1 MKRIYLI
8 LSLFLYLT
16 ASNAQTLTVTSDKN
30 PAIVGEQIMLKFT
43 VNAKAKE
50 FKAPKFTGLRLLS
63 GPNSSSSSSYS
74 FVNGKSKSE
83 ITTTYSFYLSAIKE
97 GTFII
102 PPASV
107 IANNKTITSE
117 AVSIKVVKG
126 NTQQQKNKKATS
138 DNLFITVNTSRK
150 NMFVG
155 EQTIVTYKLHTRLD
169 LENTELSSLPNL
181 NGFWKKDLE
190 TSSRFKREVINGIP
204 YNTAVI
210 KKTVLTAQKSGKLV
224 IDPIEVTCSIR
235 ITNQRNRR
243 DPFANFFNSYNIKEE
258 IISSKP
264 LTINIKDLPE
274 SKNKGFL
281 GAVGNMNLSSKVDK
295 KELKAN
301 DAITY
306 TVKITGTGNIE
317 LIEPLKIDFPE
328 DFEVYD
334 PKTSDKI
341 FEGGNKRSVKIFEYL
356 LIPRYQGEYNIP
368 AYNFVSF
375 NPKTKKYI
383 TKKTSAHKI
392 SVLKSDNNEENY
404 ISYNQQKVTTNNND
418 INYIKTST
426 SLYQTHEKNKNIKLF
441 YFLFSLPLLLILLI
455 KIVFLLNKGNSISIL
470 ERKHKLANK
479 IASKRLKKANDF
491 MKKENFEGFF
501 EEIEKSLWG
510 YFSDKF
516 KVDIINLSKENIE
529 KYFNKNNVA
538 NDIKVRFIELIN
550 DCEFARYAPS
560 SNKNQ
565 QMAELL
571 SEAKKIIINVESELK

>member
-1 MKRIYLI
+1 MKKIYLI

-16 ASNAQTLTVTSDKN
+16 TSNAQTLTVTSDKN

-50 FKAPKFTGLRLLS
+50 FKAPKFTGLRVLS

-107 IANNKTITSE
+107 IVNNKTITSE

-126 NTQQQKNKKATS
+126 NTQQQNNKKAKS

-150 NMFVG
+150 NMFIG

-169 LENTELSSLPNL
+169 LENTELSALPNL

-235 ITNQRNRR
+235 ITNKKNRR
-243 DPFANFFNSYNIKEE
+243 DPFANFFSSYNIKEE

-274 SKNKGFL
+274 SKSKGFL
-281 GAVGNMNLSSKVDK
+281 GAVGNMNISSKVDK

-356 LIPRYQGEYNIP
+356 LIPRYQGEYNIA

-383 TKKTSAHKI
+383 TKKTSSHKI

-426 SLYQTHEKNKNIKLF
+426 SLYQIHEKNKDLRLF

-516 KVDIINLSKENIE
+516 KVDIINLSKESIE
-529 KYFNKNNVA
+529 KYFNKHNIDNN
-538 NDIKVRFIELIN
+538 IKVRFIELIN

-565 QMAELL
+565 QMAKLL

>member
-1 MKRIYLI
+1 MKKLYLI
-8 LSLFLYLT
+8 LSLFFYLT
-16 ASNAQTLTVTSDKN
+16 TSDAQTLTVTSDKN

-43 VNAKAKE
+43 VNAKAQE
-50 FKAPKFTGLRLLS
+50 FKAPKFTGLRVLS

-83 ITTTYSFYLSAIKE
+83 ITTTYLFYLSAIKE

-107 IANNKTITSE
+107 IANNKTIRSK

-126 NTQQQKNKKATS
+126 NTKQQNNKKTIS
-138 DNLFITVNTSRK
+138 DNLFITVNTTRK

-155 EQTIVTYKLHTRLD
+155 EQTIVTYKLHTRVD
-169 LENTELSSLPNL
+169 LENTELSALPNL

-190 TSSRFKREVINGIP
+190 ASSRFKREVINGIP

-224 IDPIEVTCSIR
+224 IDPIQVTCSIR
-235 ITNQRNRR
+235 ITNQKNRR
-243 DPFANFFNSYNIKEE
+243 DPFTNFFNSYNVKEE

-264 LTINIKDLPE
+264 LTINVKDLPE
-274 SKNKGFL
+274 SKIKGFL
-281 GAVGNMNLSSKVDK
+281 GAVGNMNISSKIDR

-301 DAITY
+301 DAVTY
-306 TVKITGTGNIE
+306 TIKITGTGNIE
-317 LIEPLKIDFPE
+317 LVEPLKIDFPE

-334 PKTSDKI
+334 PKISDKI
-341 FEGGNKRSVKIFEYL
+341 FEGGNKRSVKVFEYL

-368 AYNFVSF
+368 VYNFVSF

-383 TKKTSAHKI
+383 TKKTSNHKI

-404 ISYNQQKVTTNNND
+404 VSYNQQKVTTNNND

-426 SLYQTHEKNKNIKLF
+426 SLYQRYEKNTDLKLF
-441 YFLFSLPLLLILLI
+441 YLLFSLPLFLILLI
-455 KIVFLLNKGNSISIL
+455 KIILLLNKGNPISIL
-470 ERKHKLANK
+470 DKKHKLANK

-510 YFSDKF
+510 YFADKF
-516 KVDIINLSKENIE
+516 KVDIINLSKESIE
-529 KYFNKNNVA
+529 EYFNKNNIA
-538 NDIKVRFIELIN
+538 NDIKIRFIELIN

-560 SNKNQ
+560 SNKNKK
-565 QMAELL
+565 MSELL